1 MYIITQVIYFIA
13 RARYSFIKYKQ
24 SRALRQ
30 FNYCYPYK
38 IIKPCKILHIPRQS
52 SDFRI
57 LRRVYCIK
65 ILRRVCLG
73 SGSSGECLGSG
84 SSGECLGSGSSGEN
98 CTIKFTDS
106 FTRIFVWFRWVEKI
120 EIPLDD
126 CGEFLR
132 HIWWWRK
139 SAPYDIKW
147 MEWGCTP
154 YTVYCY
160 YFFTILYII
169 II

>member
-1 MYIITQVIYFIA
+1 M
-13 RARYSFIKYKQ
+13 
-24 SRALRQ
+24 RQ
-30 FNYCYPYK
+30 FYHCYPYK

-73 SGSSGECLGSG
+73 SGSSGE
-84 SSGECLGSGSSGEN
+84 N
-98 CTIKFTDS
+98 CTIKFNNS
-106 FTRIFVWFRWVEKI
+106 FTRIFVWFRRVEKI

-160 YFFTILYII
+160 YFFYNSLYNYNITSFKLSLTVNIVTIEQFF
-169 II
+169 